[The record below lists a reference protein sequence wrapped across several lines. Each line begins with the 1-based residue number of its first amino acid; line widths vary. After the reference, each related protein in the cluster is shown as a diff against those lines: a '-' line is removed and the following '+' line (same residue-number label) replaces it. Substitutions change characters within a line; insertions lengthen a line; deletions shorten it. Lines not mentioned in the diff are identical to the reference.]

1 MRRTS
6 AIVALAA
13 AGLFHG
19 HCTAG
24 PVFYPTAVPT
34 GHWFVS
40 TNVDRSGDGKFE
52 SFKTALF
59 TQAVN
64 VTYDAARADWIADVP
79 SGSHGGVSYW
89 TFFVFRQSFD
99 LTGFDS
105 TSAKLTIRWGA
116 DDSGEIFAQRGS
128 WIPAYTL
135 NGGPFVYY
143 PGSSPS
149 HRIPTY
155 GYSPWFT
162 ITSGFVP
169 GVNTIDFYVEGNG
182 QTDGFGLQVQSFTGD
197 SCKGDL
203 NRDGLVDDADFSI
216 FVVAYDLLDCT
227 DPAMPLG
234 CPSDLNADTLVDDA
248 DFSIFAVAY
257 DAVLC
262 P

>member
-1 MRRTS
+1 MRTAS
-6 AIVALAA
+6 LVVTLTA
-13 AGLFHG
+13 AGSMASAG
-19 HCTAG
+19 VAG
-24 PVFYPTAVPT
+24 PSFHPTANPT

-40 TNVDRSGDGKFE
+40 TNVAPGGDGNFG
-52 SFKTALF
+52 SFQTGSFA
-59 TQAVN
+59 QAVN
-64 VTYDAARADWIADVP
+64 VTYDPGRADWIADVP
-79 SGSHGGVSYW
+79 SGSHGGVGNW

-99 LTGFDS
+99 LTGFDAS
-105 TSAKLTIRWGA
+105 TARLTIRWGA

-149 HRIPTY
+149 QRIPTY
-155 GYSPWFT
+155 SYSPWFT
-162 ITSGFVP
+162 ITNGFVP

-182 QTDGFGLQVQSFTGD
+182 QTDGFGLQVQSFTAD
-197 SCKGDL
+197 TCKGDL
-203 NRDGLVDDADFSI
+203 NGDGLVDDADFSI
-216 FVVAYDLLDCT
+216 FVVAYDLLDCN
-227 DPAMPLG
+227 DPAMPVG
-234 CPSDLNADTLVDDA
+234 CPSDFNADTLVDDA

>member
-1 MRRTS
+1 MRSTS
-6 AIVALAA
+6 AIVAFTA

-19 HCTAG
+19 LSVAG
-24 PVFYPTAVPT
+24 PLFYPTAVPD
-34 GHWFVS
+34 GHWFVC
-40 TNVDRSGDGKFE
+40 TNVDPAGDGNFA
-52 SFKTALF
+52 SFKTNNF

-64 VTYDAARADWIADVP
+64 LAHSLEGIADVP
-79 SGSHGGVSYW
+79 SGSHGGVFNW

-99 LTGFDS
+99 LSGFDS
-105 TSAKLTIRWGA
+105 GTAKLTIRWAA
-116 DDSGEIFAQRGS
+116 DDSGEIFAARGS

-155 GYSPWFT
+155 SYSPWFT
-162 ITSGFVP
+162 IASGFVP

-182 QTDGFGLQVQSFTGD
+182 QTDGFWLQVQSFTAD
-197 SCKGDL
+197 TCKGDL
-203 NRDGLVDDADFSI
+203 NSDGQVDDADFSI

-227 DPAMPLG
+227 DASMPPG
-234 CPSDLNADTLVDDA
+234 CPSDLNVDGFVDDA

-257 DAVLC
+257 DALLC